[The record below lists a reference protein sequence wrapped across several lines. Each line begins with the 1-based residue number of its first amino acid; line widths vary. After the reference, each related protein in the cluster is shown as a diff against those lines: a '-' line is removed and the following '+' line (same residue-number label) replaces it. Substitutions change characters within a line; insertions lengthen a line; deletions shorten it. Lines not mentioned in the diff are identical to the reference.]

1 MTLHLCPK
9 IDAVNKVYLKQED
22 KKFTKTKKR

>member
-1 MTLHLCPK
+1 MPLHLCSK
-9 IDAVNKVYLKQED
+9 IDAVNKVYLEQED